1 MAKYILKRI
10 MQAIPTFLIITAV
23 VFFLSNM
30 APGSPLDMIKAGG
43 ELTKEAE
50 EALRVQYGL
59 DKPVAVRYFT
69 WLLAVLQ
76 GDFGIS
82 TRTQQPVWNLIS
94 ERIIPTLILSLSS
107 LAVALLIAIPIGVM
121 AAVKPY
127 SIWDNISSFLSFIGA
142 AAPNF
147 FIALILVYV
156 FAVKLGVLPAMG
168 MYSGNKNN
176 DLGDLIRHLV
186 LPCFVMVIQILG
198 NFVKQTRG
206 SMLDVLNEEYVK
218 TARSKGLAE
227 GTVTVKHILRNAWIP
242 IVASIGMTVPLLAGG
257 ATVTEQV
264 FGWPGMGSLLI
275 LSISQRDYNT
285 IMGITILIAAAVLIA
300 NLLIDL
306 VYAYLDPR
314 IRLD

>member
-107 LAVALLIAIPIGVM
+107 LAVSLLIAIPIGVM

-127 SIWDNISSFLSFIGA
+127 SIWDNISSFLSFVGV

-176 DLGDLIRHLV
+176 NLWDLIRHLV

>member
-1 MAKYILKRI
+1 MAKYILKRLL
-10 MQAIPTFLIITAV
+10 QAIPTFLIITAV

-30 APGSPLDMIKAGG
+30 APGSPLDLIKAGG
-43 ELTKEAE
+43 DLTKEAE
-50 EALRVQYGL
+50 AALRAQYGL
-59 DKPVAVRYFT
+59 DKPVVVRYFT
-69 WLLAVLQ
+69 WLFHIIQ

-94 ERIIPTLILSLSS
+94 ERIVPTLILSLSS
-107 LAVALLIAIPIGVM
+107 LFVALIIAIPIGAM

-147 FIALILVYV
+147 FVALILVYL
-156 FAVKLGVLPAMG
+156 FSVKLKVLPAMG
-168 MYSGNKNN
+168 MYSGNKTN
-176 DLGDLIRHLV
+176 DIADLLKHLI
-186 LPCFVMVIQILG
+186 LPCFVMVIQIVG

-218 TARSKGLAE
+218 TARSKGLTE
-227 GTVTVKHILRNAWIP
+227 KVVVMKHILRNAWIP
-242 IVASIGMTVPLLAGG
+242 IVASIGMTVPLLVGG

-285 IMGITILIAAAVLIA
+285 IMGITILIAGAVLIA
-300 NLLIDL
+300 NLFIDL
-306 VYAYLDPR
+306 IYAYLDPR

>member
-69 WLLAVLQ
+69 WLLAILQ

-82 TRTQQPVWNLIS
+82 TRTQQPVWNLVS

-107 LAVALLIAIPIGVM
+107 LAVSLLIAIPIGVM

>member
-10 MQAIPTFLIITAV
+10 MQAIPAFLIITTV

-43 ELTKEAE
+43 ELTREAE

-59 DKPVAVRYFT
+59 DKPVTVRYFT

-107 LAVALLIAIPIGVM
+107 LAVSLLIAIPIGVM

-218 TARSKGLAE
+218 TARSKGLGE

>member
-50 EALRVQYGL
+50 EALRVQYEL

-127 SIWDNISSFLSFIGA
+127 SIWDNVSSFLSFIGA

-156 FAVKLGVLPAMG
+156 IAVKLGVLPAMG
-168 MYSGNKNN
+168 LYSGNKNN

>member
-50 EALRVQYGL
+50 EALRAQYGL

-82 TRTQQPVWNLIS
+82 TRTQQPVWNLVS
-94 ERIIPTLILSLSS
+94 ERIVPTLILSLSS
-107 LAVALLIAIPIGVM
+107 LAVSLLIAIPIGVM

-127 SIWDNISSFLSFIGA
+127 SIWDNISSFLSFVGA

-176 DLGDLIRHLV
+176 DLWDLIRHLV

>member
-1 MAKYILKRI
+1 MAKYILKRFL
-10 MQAIPTFLIITAV
+10 QAIPTFLIITAV

-43 ELTKEAE
+43 ELTEEAE
-50 EALRVQYGL
+50 AALRTQYGL
-59 DKPVAVRYFT
+59 DRPLVIRYVT
-69 WLLAVLQ
+69 WLAQVFQ
-76 GDFGIS
+76 GNFGIS

-94 ERIIPTLILSLSS
+94 ERIVPTLILSLSS
-107 LAVALLIAIPIGVM
+107 LGVSLLIAIPVGVM

-127 SIWDNISSFLSFIGA
+127 SVWDNISSFLSFMGA

-147 FIALILVYV
+147 FIALILVYI
-156 FAVKLGVLPAMG
+156 FSVKLGVLPAMG
-168 MYSGNKNN
+168 MYSGNKGN
-176 DLGDLIRHLV
+176 DMVDLLKHLI

-198 NFVKQTRG
+198 NFIKQTRG

-218 TARSKGLAE
+218 TARSKGLKE
-227 GTVTVKHILRNAWIP
+227 GVVTVKHILRNAWIP
-242 IVASIGMTVPLLAGG
+242 IVASIGMTVPLLVGG

-285 IMGITILIAAAVLIA
+285 IMGITILIAGAVLIA

-306 VYAYLDPR
+306 IYAYLDPR
-314 IRLD
+314 IRLN